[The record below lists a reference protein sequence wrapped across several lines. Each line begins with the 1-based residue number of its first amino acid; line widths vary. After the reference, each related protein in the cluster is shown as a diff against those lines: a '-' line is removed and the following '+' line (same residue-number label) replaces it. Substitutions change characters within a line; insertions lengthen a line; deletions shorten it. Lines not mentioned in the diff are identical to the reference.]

1 MPTLEPLRP
10 EHAPALLA
18 FELANRAW
26 FARSISDR
34 GDAYFAEFADRHAA
48 LLAEQASGVCRFHV
62 ILDPAGA
69 LIGRINLLDVRDGE
83 AELGYRVAESAAG
96 RGVATA
102 AVAEVCRLAAHDY
115 GLDALTAA
123 ARPDNPASLAV
134 LARNGFTVTGEF
146 LLAGRP
152 ALRHRRVLDRS
163 REVF

>member
-1 MPTLEPLRP
+1 MPTLELLRP
-10 EHAPALLA
+10 DHAGALLA

-26 FARSISDR
+26 FARSVPDR

-48 LLAEQASGVCRFHV
+48 LLAEQASGVSWFHV
-62 ILDPAGA
+62 ILDPAGV
-69 LIGRINLLDVRDGE
+69 LIGRINLVNRLDGD
-83 AELGYRVAESAAG
+83 AELGYRVAESATG

-102 AVAEVCRLAAHDY
+102 AVAEVCQLAARDY
-115 GLDALTAA
+115 GLDTLTAA

-152 ALRHRRVLDRS
+152 ALRHHRVLDQTD
-163 REVF
+163 